1 MENLYIFYPFKM
13 IIGKRLEDHIV
24 DCNKIIVMQITRDK
38 SKITLFINQKDYIS
52 KVLKKFNMDQ
62 SNV

>member
-1 MENLYIFYPFKM
+1 MKNTWFAK
-13 IIGKRLEDHIV
+13 
-24 DCNKIIVMQITRDK
+24 KIMVMQITRYK

-62 SNV
+62 S